1 MTLKDLKQIRRVVSV
16 VLLVFFSALFLDLGN
31 WIPDRWY
38 PGILSFQLI
47 PAILRTVAG
56 VGLWTAGAVLV
67 VILTLLF
74 GRVYCSSLCPLG
86 TFQDLIIWIAR
97 RRNRKR
103 WFAFSKPGYA
113 IHYALLGAVIVAALG
128 GSMFCVNLLEPFSN
142 YGRIMEGLLR
152 PLLVGLNNAGAGVLG
167 WSGVYWLHAIPMPG
181 FRVTVVAVPF
191 LFLLFL
197 GWLSYRRG
205 RLFCNLL
212 CPAGALLS
220 LAARFSFVKIAINL
234 TTCRDCGLCEM
245 VCKARCID
253 AEKKTVDFAACVSC
267 FDCIKACPTVGLE
280 YRNPFQRRAAVVP
293 VDEERRTLLRGA
305 VIPAFALLAGTGDTL
320 TEAQKAPRYLHPIT
334 PPGSLGLDHFSAYCT
349 ACHLCIT
356 ACPTQVL
363 VPSLFDY
370 GAAGLFQPKMDYHIG
385 SCTYDCTI
393 CSTVCP
399 SGAIL
404 PIESEAKK
412 LVQIGKSKFVREDC
426 IVITKKTDCGACSEH
441 CPTKAVKMVPY
452 EKLLLPEVNEG
463 LCVGCGACEHP
474 CPTTPRK
481 AIYVEA
487 NVVHL
492 AAKKPPREVKPEQE
506 QKVLE
511 EFPF

>member
-1 MTLKDLKQIRRVVSV
+1 MTLKDLKQTRRVVSV

-38 PGILSFQLI
+38 GGILSFQLV
-47 PAILRTVAG
+47 PAIVRTVAG
-56 VGLWTAGAVLV
+56 VGLWTAGAVLIV
-67 VILTLLF
+67 FLTLAF

-86 TFQDLIIWIAR
+86 TFQDLIIWIAKR
-97 RRNRKR
+97 CNRKR
-103 WFAFSKPGYA
+103 WFAFAKPEYA
-113 IHYALLGAVIVAALG
+113 IHYALLAVVILAAVG
-128 GSMFCVNLLEPFSN
+128 GSMLVVNLLEPFSN
-142 YGRIMEGLLR
+142 YGRMMEGLLR
-152 PLLVGLNNAGAGVLG
+152 PVLVGLNNVGAGVLG
-167 WSGVYWLHAIPMPG
+167 WFGVYWLHAIPMPG
-181 FRVTVVAVPF
+181 FGVTVVAVPL
-191 LFLLFL
+191 LFLLFI
-197 GWLSYRRG
+197 GWLSYRHG

-280 YRNPFQRRAAVVP
+280 YRNPFQRRSAAVP
-293 VDEERRTLLRGA
+293 VDEGRRALLRGA
-305 VIPAFALLAGTGDTL
+305 VIPAVALLAAPGDTL
-320 TEAQKAPRYLHPIT
+320 TEAQKAPRQIHPVT
-334 PPGSLGLDHFSAYCT
+334 PPGSLGMDHFSAYCT

-363 VPSLFDY
+363 VPSLLDY
-370 GAAGLFQPKMDYHIG
+370 GIAGLFQPKLDYHIA
-385 SCTYDCTI
+385 SCNYDCTI

-404 PIESEAKK
+404 PIEPEAKK

-452 EKLLLPEVNEG
+452 EKLLLPELNEE

-492 AAKKPPREVKPEQE
+492 AAKKPPKEVKPEQE

>member
-1 MTLKDLKQIRRVVSV
+1 MKLKDLKQIRRVVSV
-16 VLLVFFSALFLDLGN
+16 ILLVFFSALFLDLGN
-31 WIPDRWY
+31 WIPDQWY
-38 PGILSFQLI
+38 GGILSFQLV
-47 PAILRTVAG
+47 PAIVRTVAG
-56 VGLWTAGAVLV
+56 VGLWTAGAVL
-67 VILTLLF
+67 IILLTLAF
-74 GRVYCSSLCPLG
+74 GRVYCSTLCPLG
-86 TFQDLIIWIAR
+86 TFQDLVIWIAK

-103 WFAFSKPGYA
+103 WFTFAKPGYV
-113 IHYALLGAVIVAALG
+113 IHYALLGVVIVAGVG
-128 GSMFCVNLLEPFSN
+128 GSMLFVNLLEPFST
-142 YGRIMEGLLR
+142 YGRMMEGLVR
-152 PLLVGLNNAGAGVLG
+152 PVLVGLNNVGAGALG
-167 WSGVYWLHAIPMPG
+167 WFGVYWLHAIPMPG
-181 FRVTVVAVPF
+181 FGVTVVAVPL
-191 LFLLFL
+191 LFLLFI
-197 GWLSYRRG
+197 GWLSYQHG

-220 LAARFSFVKIAINL
+220 LAARFSFVKLAINL

-253 AEKKTVDFAACVSC
+253 AEKKTIDVAACVSC

-280 YRNPFQRRAAVVP
+280 YRSPFQRRSAAAAV
-293 VDEERRTLLRGA
+293 DEGRRGLLRGA
-305 VIPAFALLAGTGDTL
+305 IIPAVALLAAPGDTL
-320 TEAQKAPRYLHPIT
+320 TEAQKAPRYLHPVT

-370 GAAGLFQPKMDYHIG
+370 GVAGLFQPKMNYHIG

-404 PIESEAKK
+404 PIVPEAKK

-452 EKLLLPEVNEG
+452 EKLLLPEVNEE

-492 AAKKPPREVKPEQE
+492 TAKKPPKQEKPEQE
-506 QKVLE
+506 QKALQ